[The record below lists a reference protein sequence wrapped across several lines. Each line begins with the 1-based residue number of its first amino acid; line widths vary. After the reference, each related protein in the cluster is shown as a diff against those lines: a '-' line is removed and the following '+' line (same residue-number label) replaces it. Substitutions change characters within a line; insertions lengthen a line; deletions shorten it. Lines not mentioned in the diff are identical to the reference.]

1 MRAFMVPEFGAAGGV
16 GVRPIPEPAEGEV
29 LVKVKAASV
38 NAMDPVYRSGAF
50 KDFMEHRLPL
60 TPGIDYAGTVTAVGP
75 GVTGISVGD
84 EVFGEVGKAYV
95 GEGSF
100 AEYVTVASR
109 LATPRPTSVSPEQAA
124 ALPRAGGTALS
135 AVDAVGGSA
144 GDPIAIVGAA
154 GGVGSLAV
162 QIAAHRGLHVIA
174 VTKGDCAAFVL
185 GLGAAEVVNYEAG
198 DTLEQLLA
206 VAPGGLVGI
215 IDLADDAAG
224 AAALAPAVRNGG
236 RIVGTR
242 VRGIEEMLSDGP
254 VSGQAVAFAA
264 DRVGELATLAAAGD
278 LTAPI
283 EVLPLEKAAEAID
296 RQASRQ
302 VRGKLVLAID

>member
-16 GVRPIPEPAEGEV
+16 GERPLPEPGEGEV

-38 NAMDPVYRSGAF
+38 NAMDPVYRSGMF
-50 KDFMEHRLPL
+50 KDYMEHRLPL

-75 GVTGISVGD
+75 GVTGVAVGD

-109 LATPRPTSVSPEQAA
+109 LATPRPASVSPEQAA
-124 ALPRAGGTALS
+124 ALPRAGGTALT
-135 AVDAVGGSA
+135 AVDAVGAAA
-144 GDPIAIVGAA
+144 GDSIAIVGAA

-162 QIAAHRGLHVIA
+162 QIAAHRGLRVIA
-174 VTKGDCAAFVL
+174 VTKGEHADFVR
-185 GLGAAEVVNYEAG
+185 GLGAAEVLDYEAG
-198 DTLEQLLA
+198 DTLDQLQSAAPDGLA
-206 VAPGGLVGI
+206 GV
-215 IDLADDAAG
+215 IDLSDDAAG
-224 AAALAPAVRNGG
+224 AAALAPAVRPGG
-236 RIVGTR
+236 RIVGPR
-242 VRGIEEMLSDGP
+242 ARGIEEILGDGP
-254 VSGQAVAFAA
+254 VTGKAVAFAP
-264 DRVGELATLAAAGD
+264 DRAGELASLAAEGA

-283 EVLPLEKAAEAID
+283 EIVPLEQAAKAID

-302 VRGKLVLAID
+302 VRGKLVLAVD